1 VGGRTTCWCPVC
13 QKAALPRG
21 RSRS

>member
-1 VGGRTTCWCPVC
+1 VGGRTTCWCPDC